1 MCHNNFEL
9 QGSSS
14 NSTACTHRTHR
25 DRSNALLDSTP
36 KSIVDSNCKQR
47 DVVPLD
53 STLKDVALDST
64 SRDVVPLDSISRDIA
79 PLDSNPRDIV
89 PLDSTPRDN
98 LDSTPRQSA
107 LPCNTPKEAL
117 QAVLQMSISVQNRLK
132 KAREK
137 VSTETAPEISAAVRW
152 LSKQARDDSEASG

>member
-1 MCHNNFEL
+1 M
-9 QGSSS
+9 
-14 NSTACTHRTHR
+14 
-25 DRSNALLDSTP
+25 
-36 KSIVDSNCKQR
+36 DSNRKQR
-47 DVVPLD
+47 DVVPLN

-98 LDSTPRQSA
+98 PPRQSA

-137 VSTETAPEISAAVRW
+137 VSAETAPEISAAVRW